1 MVNPYADLPDHQFW
15 ARAVA
20 LVEPFRVDPVVKAGF
35 SISREDRVA
44 TAGSC
49 FAQHI
54 SRSLNDAGF
63 NHFVAEAPPRDV
75 APGIAKAENY
85 GVFSC
90 RYGNVYTVRQLL
102 QLFEEAFGGRA
113 PREKAWLR
121 KDGRFVD
128 PYRPR
133 IAPDGH
139 LSRDGVIESRRIHLD
154 AVRTMFEKLDVF
166 VFTLGLT
173 EGWRSRIDGSVFPLA
188 PGVAGGSYDP
198 EQHEFV
204 NFSVYDVQRDLLEF
218 VRRLRQVNR
227 DSRVVL
233 TVSPVPLIATF
244 EPSHVLVSNAY
255 SKSVLR
261 VAVEMVARE
270 LELVD
275 YFPSYEIIAG
285 HFNLGRYFADDLR
298 EVNSTGV
305 SHAMRVFLR
314 HYAGREAPEV
324 SPDHGA
330 PAAARPATLSRPTAG
345 AGADIV
351 CDEEEI
357 DFLRRP

>member
-1 MVNPYADLPDHQFW
+1 MMNPYADLPDHQFW

-20 LVEPFRVDPVVKAGF
+20 SVEPFCVDPVVKAGF

-54 SRSLNDAGF
+54 SRSLNEAGF
-63 NHFVAEAPPRDV
+63 NYFVAEKPPRGV
-75 APGIAKAENY
+75 APDVVKAANY

-102 QLFEEAFGGRA
+102 QLFEEAFGRRA

-121 KDGRFVD
+121 KDGRFID

-139 LSRDGVIESRRIHLD
+139 SSEDGVIEARRIHLD
-154 AVRTMFEKLDVF
+154 AVRAMFENLDVF

-204 NFSVYDVQRDLLEF
+204 NFSVYDVQRDLSEF

-227 DSRVVL
+227 NSRVVL

-244 EPSHVLVSNAY
+244 EPRHVLVSTAY

-275 YFPSYEIIAG
+275 YFPSYEIITG

-298 EVNSTGV
+298 EVNSAGV
-305 SHAMRVFLR
+305 GHAMRIFLR
-314 HYAGREAPEV
+314 HYAPSEAPDA
-324 SPDHGA
+324 SPDNGTL
-330 PAAARPATLSRPTAG
+330 AAARPPTLSQRTAD